1 MNFYEKQLELIQN
14 RIPFAI
20 STIIDRKGSVPAK
33 PGAKML
39 ILGNGE
45 IIGTIGGAELEWQ
58 VIQTA
63 KEMLAENAQPQ
74 IKEFTL
80 FYKKEKGMDLA
91 CGGTV
96 NVFLEVILPAPYLLI
111 CGGGHIGLSLSKI
124 FDILGYTYDICDARE
139 EYRSKERFSTALNSF
154 AKLPSQLAS
163 YHCIIVLTHSQE
175 KDYEILRDLQKSSC
189 QSPILLIGSR
199 AKWKDFSRRLD
210 QDKVPQTFLNQ
221 IYCPAGLPI
230 KTSSVPE
237 IALSIAGWIV
247 DFYHG
252 TSSPAPKEPSQPTKV
267 KGDF

>member
-33 PGAKML
+33 PGAKMVV
-39 ILGNGE
+39 LGNGE
-45 IIGTIGGAELEWQ
+45 IIGTIGGDELEWQ

-63 KEMLAENAQPQ
+63 KEMLAENSQPQ

-80 FYKKEKGMDLA
+80 FYKKEDGMDLA

-96 NVFLEVILPAPYLLI
+96 NVFLEVVFPTPHLLI

-124 FDILGYTYDICDARE
+124 FDILGYTYDICDIRE
-139 EYRSKERFSTALNSF
+139 EFRSKERFSRALKSF
-154 AKLPSQLAS
+154 NKLPPELSPYL
-163 YHCIIVLTHSQE
+163 CIVVLTHSQE
-175 KDYEILRDLQKSSC
+175 MDYQILRNLQQNNC

-199 AKWKDFSRRLD
+199 AKWKDFSRRLNK
-210 QDKVPQTFLNQ
+210 DKTPQNFLNQ
-221 IYCPAGLPI
+221 IHCPAGLSI

-237 IALSIAGWIV
+237 IALSIAGWVV
-247 DFYHG
+247 DFYHE
-252 TSSPAPKEPSQPTKV
+252 TSSTAPKEPSHSKEV
-267 KGDF
+267 KEDS